1 MSQCGPIAQLGERYN
16 GIVEV
21 KGSSPFRSIHQQT
34 ARKVGIVAKH
44 KRNVWDELL
53 EVGRRMLK
61 ELDKFLDPQARPA
74 RQPARAPIPARNHP
88 RKPDERN

>member
-1 MSQCGPIAQLGERYN
+1 MGERYN

-21 KGSSPFRSIHQQT
+21 KGSSPFRSIKRLLHQKTSLKT

-61 ELDKFLDPQARPA
+61 ELDKFLDPKAQSSRKPA
-74 RQPARAPIPARNHP
+74 RVPIPARNHP

>member
-1 MSQCGPIAQLGERYN
+1 M
-16 GIVEV
+16 
-21 KGSSPFRSIHQQT
+21 
-34 ARKVGIVAKH
+34 AKH

-61 ELDKFLDPQARPA
+61 ELDKFLDPKAQPSRKPA
-74 RQPARAPIPARNHP
+74 RVPVPARNQP